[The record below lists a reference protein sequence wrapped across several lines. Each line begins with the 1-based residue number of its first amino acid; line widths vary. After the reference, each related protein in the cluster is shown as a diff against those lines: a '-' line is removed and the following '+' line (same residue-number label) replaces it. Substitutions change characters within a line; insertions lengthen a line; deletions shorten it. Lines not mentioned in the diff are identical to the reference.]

1 MSSVSVLPTE
11 KPVMVLVHGAT
22 ANGRMWDPV
31 RRILEARG
39 YEVHAPDLPGHGIRR
54 DEPFTLQAAVRT
66 VQEAVAAVAPAPV
79 VVAGDSLGGYVTMA
93 SAGSLPPGRL
103 RGIVPSGCTLVFEGP
118 ALIPFKIKGF
128 FHSLLVALVG
138 ERRLVGPRFIK
149 QLGKMGVSEADA
161 QALVEGGISLGVFA
175 DCVRALTHVDFPAK
189 LAALRVPVLLVNG
202 GKDKQMLRDRERY
215 QAAVPKARHVI
226 FPGEGHGVSLL
237 RSAEFADLLDEF
249 ASKPV

>member
-1 MSSVSVLPTE
+1 MSSVSGGPGEKSVL
-11 KPVMVLVHGAT
+11 VLVHGAT
-22 ANGRMWDPV
+22 ANGRMWAPV

-39 YEVHAPDLPGHGIRR
+39 YQVLAPDLPGHGIRK
-54 DEPFTLQAAVRT
+54 DEPFTLEAAVRT
-66 VQEAVAAVAPAPV
+66 VREAVASVAPSPV

-93 SAGSLPPGRL
+93 SAGELPPGQL

-128 FHSLLVALVG
+128 FHWLLVALLG

-149 QLGKMGVSEADA
+149 QLGKMGVAEEDA
-161 QALVEGGISLGVFA
+161 RALVEGGVSLGVFG
-175 DCVRALTHVDFPAK
+175 DCVRALSHVDFPAR
-189 LAALRVPVLLVNG
+189 LASLQVPVLLVNG
-202 GKDKQMLRDRERY
+202 GKDTQMLRDRARY
-215 QAAVPKARHVI
+215 EAAVPRARHVI

-237 RSAEFADLLDEF
+237 RSTEFAELLDEF

>member
-1 MSSVSVLPTE
+1 MSSVSRLPTQ
-11 KPVMVLVHGAT
+11 KPVLVLVHGAT
-22 ANGRMWDPV
+22 ANGRMWAPV

-39 YEVHAPDLPGHGIRR
+39 YQVLAPDLPGHGIHR
-54 DEPFTLQAAVRT
+54 DQPFTLEAAVRT
-66 VQEAVAAVAPAPV
+66 VQDTVASVAPSPV
-79 VVAGDSLGGYVTMA
+79 IVAGDSLGGYVTMA
-93 SAGSLPPGRL
+93 SAGLLPARQL
-103 RGIVPSGCTLVFEGP
+103 RGVVPSGCTLVFEGA

-128 FHSLLVALVG
+128 FHSLLVGLFG

-149 QLGKMGVSEADA
+149 QLGKLGVSEDDA
-161 QALVEGGISLGVFA
+161 RSLVEGGISLGVFA

-215 QAAVPKARHVI
+215 EAAVPKARHVI

-249 ASKPV
+249 ASQPV